1 MKKIISLCLLMAYGC
16 ISVMAGQ
23 DAKEYKT
30 YVKDNHRVYY
40 CTSQGISIVVDPSP
54 RGLFEPHIT
63 IINDSGHDFVFEPKE
78 IRAYAYAAPGNTYK
92 ETRYRVE
99 RFLEK
104 GGDASLLE
112 QDPLD
117 IYTPEKYMRKTN
129 SAFWWGNILT
139 ETIVAGVEAIGPQDA
154 DTRYLNEIS
163 REKRIDEASYDNK
176 QELKRIEEGY
186 WRANTIFDH
195 SEHNGFIAV
204 KPVKSSYL
212 ILDIPVDGETY
223 RFVINDWQYTMG
235 NAM

>member
-16 ISVMAGQ
+16 LSVMATQ

-78 IRAYAYAAPGNTYK
+78 IRA
-92 ETRYRVE
+92 
-99 RFLEK
+99 
-104 GGDASLLE
+104 
-112 QDPLD
+112 
-117 IYTPEKYMRKTN
+117 
-129 SAFWWGNILT
+129 
-139 ETIVAGVEAIGPQDA
+139 
-154 DTRYLNEIS
+154 
-163 REKRIDEASYDNK
+163 
-176 QELKRIEEGY
+176 
-186 WRANTIFDH
+186 
-195 SEHNGFIAV
+195 V

-223 RFVINDWQYTMG
+223 RFVIND
-235 NAM
+235 